1 MVGSGVS
8 KSNERN
14 DHLRN
19 DHKSQ
24 DGIGTGESNP
34 GCRPRTSKEAV
45 HENVSLDRKLDGAD
59 PISGKYFRR
68 YFLLPLTDQFFTD
81 LYRELFILLSDV
93 LLLVPIIYLAVY
105 ALKGND
111 QLSTTIVRF
120 PVDGNVYEVIALCS
134 CLRLERSS
142 FHGIVLFVVD
152 LSKKERYDGIVIS
165 VIVNQIFGESALI
178 SKEMGYGVFP
188 FHERFFYIKFDKG
201 DIYIYIYETIIFCSI
216 ILSTIVHDLFR
227 RSFCRY

>member
-142 FHGIVLFVVD
+142 FHGIVLFVVVSLQKRTIRWD
-152 LSKKERYDGIVIS
+152 RDFGYSRSNIRRKCVDFQRNGIRS
-165 VIVNQIFGESALI
+165 V
-178 SKEMGYGVFP
+178 
-188 FHERFFYIKFDKG
+188 
-201 DIYIYIYETIIFCSI
+201 SI
-216 ILSTIVHDLFR
+216 PRTFLLYQVR
-227 RSFCRY
+227 